1 MRIIHTE
8 HFEHLRQH
16 NPALHDTECWELTER
31 HFDTDLE
38 VSLHYHESLEV
49 NICEQVSGSI
59 RIENRE
65 YDLLEN
71 PIIVLAPKRLHSYRI
86 RGDGGRMRVCHISV
100 EGLKR
105 LLQFE
110 TILTELSLDLA
121 TLPAIDESYNGIIES
136 ISELFAAS
144 DTIDRLSA
152 TLQLFRAL
160 SQVRSERL
168 IDRPDELLSRVIAYT
183 ETHYPE
189 RITLEELSSH
199 LGLSRSYFCR
209 SFKSRTGIPY
219 WDYLT
224 AVRIE
229 HARRLLEAGAYTA
242 EAGEACGFYEPSY
255 FIRIFKNHI
264 GKTPGEYRKGG

>member
-8 HFEHLRQH
+8 HFEHLRQD
-16 NPALHDTECWELTER
+16 NRALHDTECWELTER
-31 HFDTDLE
+31 HFKNDLE

-49 NICEQVSGSI
+49 NICEQVTGSI
-59 RIENRE
+59 RIESRE
-65 YDLLEN
+65 YDLSET

-86 RGDGGRMRVCHISV
+86 EGDGGRMFVCHISL

-105 LLQFE
+105 LLCLE
-110 TILTELSLDLA
+110 TVLEELSLDPDA
-121 TLPAIDESYNGIIES
+121 LPATHSLYEGIRDS
-136 ISELFAAS
+136 LHALFAAS

-152 TLQLFRAL
+152 TLQLFRTL
-160 SQVRSERL
+160 SLVHSDRL

-183 ETHYPE
+183 ETHYHE

-242 EAGEACGFYEPSY
+242 EAGEACGFSEPSY